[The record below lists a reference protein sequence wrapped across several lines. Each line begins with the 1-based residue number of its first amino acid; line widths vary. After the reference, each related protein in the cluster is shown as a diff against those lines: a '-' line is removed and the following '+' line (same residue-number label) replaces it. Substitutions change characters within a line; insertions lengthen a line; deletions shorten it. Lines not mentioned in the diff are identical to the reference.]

1 MKKDKIRFFAG
12 LLLVFFVI
20 LATYRIDQANFDKV
34 EDSII
39 TIYEDR
45 LVVKDL
51 IFKIADL
58 LDEKRMA
65 LATSDTAFFQ
75 RRNAVV
81 DAQIGQ
87 LLRLF
92 RETRLTE
99 NEERTLTDFG
109 EQIEQLQAAEAEMA
123 NPATHPDRDELS
135 TRLEVLKGQARTLS
149 DIQLSEGKRQLLIGS
164 RAIRSSK
171 LLMQVELIV
180 LIVLALGIQFLV
192 LQKPRRKTKE
202 PKEPEEKTF
211 KGKIT

>member
-51 IFKIADL
+51 IFRIADL

-65 LATSDTAFFQ
+65 LATSDSAFFQ
-75 RRNAVV
+75 RRNTVV
-81 DAQIGQ
+81 NAEIGQ
-87 LLRLF
+87 LLQRF
-92 RETRLTE
+92 RETRLTK
-99 NEERTLTDFG
+99 NEERTLTAFG
-109 EQIEQLQAAEAEMA
+109 EQIGDVQAAEAQMA
-123 NPATHPDRDELS
+123 NPTTHPGRDQLS
-135 TRLEVLKGQARTLS
+135 LQLEILKGQARTLS
-149 DIQLSEGKRQLLIGS
+149 DIQLTEGKRQLLIGS

-171 LLMQVELIV
+171 LLLQVELIV
-180 LIVLALGIQFLV
+180 LIVLAVGIQFLV
-192 LQKPRRKTKE
+192 LPKPRRKKN
-202 PKEPEEKTF
+202 EPEEKTF

>member
-99 NEERTLTDFG
+99 NEERTLTAFG

-123 NPATHPDRDELS
+123 NPATNPDRDELS

>member
-51 IFKIADL
+51 IFRIADL

-65 LATSDTAFFQ
+65 LATTDSAFFQ
-75 RRNAVV
+75 GRNTVV
-81 DAQIGQ
+81 NAEIGQ
-87 LLRLF
+87 LLQLF

-99 NEERTLTDFG
+99 NEDRTLSAFA
-109 EQIEQLQAAEAEMA
+109 EQIGELQAAEVRMG
-123 NPATHPDRDELS
+123 NPATHPGRDELS
-135 TRLEVLKGQARTLS
+135 TQLEILKGQARTLS

-192 LQKPRRKTKE
+192 LPKPRRKKR
-202 PKEPEEKTF
+202 EPEEKTF

>member
-65 LATSDTAFFQ
+65 LATTDTVFFQ

-99 NEERTLTDFG
+99 NEERTLTAFG

-123 NPATHPDRDELS
+123 NPATNPDRDELS